1 MRSSTDIALDITE
14 VKGGSVRASQCI
26 FCDKSPDRKI
36 GSLPICNKCYRIHHL
51 LNEYQSAI

>member
-1 MRSSTDIALDITE
+1 MRNKDDIALDIAE
-14 VKGGSVRASQCI
+14 IKSGQIRASQCI

-51 LNEYQSAI
+51 LNEYQAAI